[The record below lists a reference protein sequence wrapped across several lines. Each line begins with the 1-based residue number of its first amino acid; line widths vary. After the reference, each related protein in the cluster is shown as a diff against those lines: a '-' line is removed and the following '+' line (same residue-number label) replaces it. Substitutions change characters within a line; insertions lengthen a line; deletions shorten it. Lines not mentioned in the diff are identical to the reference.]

1 MKVLYF
7 SNAASLAGCREE
19 HWEIDSPISTEE
31 FWTEALR
38 RHPQLASIHIQS
50 RLASGGEYVPQ
61 KGLLDPREEA
71 AIIPPVSGG

>member
-19 HWEIDSPISTEE
+19 HWEIDSPISAEE

-38 RHPQLASIHIQS
+38 RHPQLANMRFQC
-50 RLASGGEYVPQ
+50 RLASGGEYVPH
-61 KGLLDPREEA
+61 KGLLDPGEEA
-71 AIIPPVSGG
+71 AILPPVSGG